1 MRIYVIG
8 SEGRVGTYTLPYLQ
22 ERWSVVAP
30 PLAELD
36 ARDRNALFASVER
49 AAPELVINYAALTNL
64 LQCEHEPAYAREINA
79 EVAGNVAE
87 AARRVG
93 ARLLFLSTD
102 AVFDGAKGSSYTEDD
117 EPAPINVYGETKRR
131 GELSIEEKSEDW
143 LTLRIG
149 WLFGGTQTGKFPDFI
164 VRLARERDKLQVVD
178 DRYGSPMRMED
189 LTRII
194 LGVVPRSELSG
205 YIHVA
210 NPGEPPNRLEFARE
224 ILAAHGLGHVE
235 LEGVTS
241 DHFGEKVPRGGYL
254 GLDTTL
260 LESLGLSPA
269 DDWRAAVRA
278 EFGAEGEAEAAR

>member
-1 MRIYVIG
+1 MRIFIIG
-8 SEGRVGTYTLPYLQ
+8 SEGRVGVYTLPHLSQ
-22 ERWSVVAP
+22 RWQVVAP

-36 ARDRNALFASVER
+36 ARDREALFAAVER
-49 AAPELVINYAALTNL
+49 AEPELVINYAALTNL
-64 LQCEHEPAYAREINA
+64 LQCEEEPEYAGEINA
-79 EVAGNVAE
+79 GVAGNVAE

-102 AVFDGAKGSSYTEDD
+102 AVFDGTRGTAYVEADPPS
-117 EPAPINVYGETKRR
+117 PVNVYGETKRQ
-131 GELSIEEKSEDW
+131 GEILVEESGADW

-164 VRLARERDKLQVVD
+164 VRLARERDRLQVVN
-178 DRYGSPMRMED
+178 DRYGSPMRMAD

-194 LGVVPRSELSG
+194 LEVIPRPELRG

-224 ILAAHGLGHVE
+224 ILAAHGLGHVA

-241 DHFGEKVPRGGYL
+241 DHFGEKVPRGRYL

-260 LESLGLSPA
+260 LGRLGLEPA
-269 DDWRAAVRA
+269 DDWKRAVEVEFSQGRA
-278 EFGAEGEAEAAR
+278 R